1 MITNLAHNVVHLFY
15 DDRSL
20 AIGVLLVVGTTY
32 LCISEFQIEPLLAGF
47 FLVAGTVMAL
57 VLGTLRARPPGLDR
71 SASACVKDDRN
82 A

>member
-1 MITNLAHNVVHLFY
+1 MITDLVRNVGQLFY

>member
-1 MITNLAHNVVHLFY
+1 MTPAAVDSYPMIIGGAEVTGARATEIPLPY
-15 DDRSL
+15 D
-20 AIGVLLVVGTTY
+20 
-32 LCISEFQIEPLLAGF
+32 
-47 FLVAGTVMAL
+47 GTVMAL